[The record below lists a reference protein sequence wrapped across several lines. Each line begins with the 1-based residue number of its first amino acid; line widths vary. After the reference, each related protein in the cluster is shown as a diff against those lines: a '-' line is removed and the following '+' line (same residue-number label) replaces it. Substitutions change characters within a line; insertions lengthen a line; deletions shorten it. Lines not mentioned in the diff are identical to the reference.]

1 MKKTIITA
9 ALTGGIHTPGM
20 SEYLPITPDQII
32 ADALTAYR
40 AGAAVVHIH
49 ARNPE
54 NGRPTS
60 DIELFTKIA
69 KGIKEQSDLV
79 VCVTTGGG
87 LGMTIE
93 ERLKPVTVLKPE
105 LASCN
110 SGSINFV
117 LAPAAKKLKPKY
129 DWEIPYLEST
139 EDLIFSNTFK
149 GIRSYVETMYANDT
163 IPEFEVYDIGMINN
177 LAYFKEVGL
186 FTKPIYLQ
194 FVMGILGGIPAEADN
209 LTFMVKK
216 AKQQLGDLFE
226 WSVAAAGKNQFYM
239 TSTALSMGGHVR
251 VGLEDNVYLKPRVLA
266 KNSGEQVA
274 KIRQIIEA
282 VGGEVA
288 TTDEAREI
296 LGLKGK
302 SKVGY

>member
-1 MKKTIITA
+1 MAKTIITA

-20 SEYLPITPDQII
+20 SQYLPITPDQIV
-32 ADALTAYR
+32 ADALTAYE
-40 AGAAVVHIH
+40 AGAAAVHIH

-60 DIELFTKIA
+60 DIDLFKQIA
-69 KGIKEQSDLV
+69 KGIKEKSDLI

-93 ERLKPVTVLKPE
+93 ERLKPVTALKPE

-110 SGSINFV
+110 AGSINFV

-129 DWEIPYLEST
+129 DWEVPYLEST

-149 GIRSYVETMYANDT
+149 GIKTYVETMYANGT
-163 IPEFEVYDIGMINN
+163 MPEFEVYDVGMINN
-177 LAYFKEVGL
+177 LAYFKQTGL
-186 FTKPIYLQ
+186 LTKPIYIQ
-194 FVMGILGGIPAEADN
+194 FVMGILGGIPAEAEN

-216 AKQQLGDLFE
+216 AKQQLGDNFV

-239 TSTALSMGGHVR
+239 TSTALSMGGNVR
-251 VGLEDNVYLKPRVLA
+251 VGLEDNVYLKPGVLA

-274 KIRQIIEA
+274 QIKKIIES

-288 TTDEAREI
+288 NSKEAREI
-296 LGLKGK
+296 LSLKGK
-302 SKVGY
+302 DKVNY

>member
-1 MKKTIITA
+1 MAKTIITA

-20 SEYLPITPDQII
+20 SQYLPITPDQIV
-32 ADALTAYR
+32 ADALTAYE
-40 AGAAVVHIH
+40 AGAAAVHIH

-60 DIELFTKIA
+60 DIDLFKQIA
-69 KGIKEQSDLV
+69 KGIKEKSDLI

-93 ERLKPVTVLKPE
+93 ERLKPVTALKPE

-110 SGSINFV
+110 AGSINFV

-129 DWEIPYLEST
+129 DWEVPYLEST

-149 GIRSYVETMYANDT
+149 GIKTYVETMYANGT
-163 IPEFEVYDIGMINN
+163 MPEFEVYDVGMINN
-177 LAYFKEVGL
+177 LAYFKQTGL
-186 FTKPIYLQ
+186 LTKPIYIQ
-194 FVMGILGGIPAEADN
+194 FVMGILGGIPAEAEN

-216 AKQQLGDLFE
+216 AKQQLGDNFV

-239 TSTALSMGGHVR
+239 TSTALSMGGNVR
-251 VGLEDNVYLKPRVLA
+251 VGLEDNVYLKPGVLA

-274 KIRQIIEA
+274 QIKKIIEA
-282 VGGEVA
+282 VGGQVA
-288 TTDEAREI
+288 DTSEARQI
-296 LGLKGK
+296 LSLKGK
-302 SKVGY
+302 DKVQF

>member
-1 MKKTIITA
+1 
-9 ALTGGIHTPGM
+9 
-20 SEYLPITPDQII
+20 
-32 ADALTAYR
+32 
-40 AGAAVVHIH
+40 
-49 ARNPE
+49 
-54 NGRPTS
+54 
-60 DIELFTKIA
+60 
-69 KGIKEQSDLV
+69 
-79 VCVTTGGG
+79 
-87 LGMTIE
+87 MTIE

-117 LAPAAKKLKPKY
+117 LAPAAKRLKPKY

-149 GIRSYVETMYANDT
+149 GIKTYVETMYANGT

-186 FTKPIYLQ
+186 LTKPIYLQ
-194 FVMGILGGIPAEADN
+194 FVMGILGGIPAETDN

-216 AKQQLGDLFE
+216 AKQQLGDMFE

-239 TSTALSMGGHVR
+239 TSAALSMGGHVR

-266 KNSGEQVA
+266 KNSGEQVTQ
-274 KIRQIIEA
+274 IRQIIEA

-288 TTDEAREI
+288 TADEAREI
-296 LGLKGK
+296 LSLKGK
-302 SKVGY
+302 AKVGY

>member
-1 MKKTIITA
+1 MAKTFITA

-20 SEYLPITPDQII
+20 SQYLPITPDQII
-32 ADALTAYR
+32 ADALTAYE
-40 AGAAVVHIH
+40 AGAAAVHIH

-60 DIELFTKIA
+60 DIDLFKQIA
-69 KGIKEQSDLV
+69 KGIKEKSDLI

-110 SGSINFV
+110 AGSINFV

-129 DWEIPYLEST
+129 DWEVPYLEST

-149 GIRSYVETMYANDT
+149 GIKTYVETMYANGT
-163 IPEFEVYDIGMINN
+163 MPEFEVYDIGMINN
-177 LAYFKEVGL
+177 LAYFKQTGL
-186 FTKPIYLQ
+186 LTKPIYIQ
-194 FVMGILGGIPAEADN
+194 FVMGILGGIPAEAEN

-216 AKQQLGDLFE
+216 AKQQLGDNFI
-226 WSVAAAGKNQFYM
+226 WSVAAAGKSQFYM
-239 TSTALSMGGHVR
+239 TSTALSMGGNVR
-251 VGLEDNVYLKPRVLA
+251 VGLEDNVYLKPGVLA

-274 KIRQIIEA
+274 QIKKIIES

-288 TTDEAREI
+288 NSKEAREI
-296 LGLKGK
+296 LSLKGK
-302 SKVGY
+302 DKVNY